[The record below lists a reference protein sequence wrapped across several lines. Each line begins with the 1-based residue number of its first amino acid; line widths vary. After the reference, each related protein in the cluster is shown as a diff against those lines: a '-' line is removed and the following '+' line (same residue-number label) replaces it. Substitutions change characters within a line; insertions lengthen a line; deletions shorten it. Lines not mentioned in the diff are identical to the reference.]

1 MCAVV
6 GEAGYKEARGLA
18 TQSPEGE
25 KGCFPEEVMHVS
37 LRHVREVSVRGVGWG
52 EEEEEKVET
61 EERQEEGEE
70 EAEQSGERR
79 RKRMII
85 FCGWR
90 GSVLGPAATSDWLL
104 GYYFL
109 PEKHTPELTVRGATA
124 RRTAQWF
131 VTGVKTGPPEV

>member
-6 GEAGYKEARGLA
+6 GEVGYKKARGLA

-37 LRHVREVSVRGVGWG
+37 LRHVEGVSVRGVGWG
-52 EEEEEKVET
+52 EEEKVET

-70 EAEQSGERR
+70 EAEQRGERR
-79 RKRMII
+79 II

-90 GSVLGPAATSDWLL
+90 GSILGPAATSNWLP

-109 PEKHTPELTVRGATA
+109 PEKHTPKLTVRGATA

-131 VTGVKTGPPEV
+131 VTGDQTDPSEL